1 MILFDLQF
9 FADGGGA
16 LTNTT
21 EGYVNSYTGVA
32 VATGAM
38 SPSMKTYYDTELL
51 ENVRPNMI
59 YAQLGDKQ
67 PLPRNHGK
75 TVEWRKWNTLPNADV
90 LVEGVIPTG
99 KQLGQTV
106 VTQAITQHGQY
117 VTVSDQLDLHAI
129 DNVILG
135 ATEELSASA
144 AETQDNLIRAELL
157 SNPVIQ
163 FAAGRTSL
171 ATITTSDVV
180 TPTEINKAVTALKK
194 MKAPMINGK
203 YVAVIHP
210 SVAYDL
216 RQNSDW
222 IDAHK
227 YSATTEIFNGEIGEL
242 HGVRFLETTQ
252 APVIKG
258 DNLAG
263 STRSLAVNGAVTASA
278 SVTFDGGTVAA
289 GALVGRFVEIAATG
303 GNVIRKILAN
313 TATVMTLD
321 APVTAANDAV
331 INPLGSGTNNAN
343 CVYATQFFAKGAFK
357 IIDPDGAGMEMIIHP
372 RGEAGGPLD
381 QFSTIGYKF
390 SQAAKIVYN
399 DRMVTLLSGSSY
411 GATDTANV
419 TL

>member
-1 MILFDLQF
+1 
-9 FADGGGA
+9 
-16 LTNTT
+16 
-21 EGYVNSYTGVA
+21 
-32 VATGAM
+32 
-38 SPSMKTYYDTELL
+38 
-51 ENVRPNMI
+51 
-59 YAQLGDKQ
+59 
-67 PLPRNHGK
+67 
-75 TVEWRKWNTLPNADV
+75 
-90 LVEGVIPTG
+90 
-99 KQLGQTV
+99 
-106 VTQAITQHGQY
+106 
-117 VTVSDQLDLHAI
+117 
-129 DNVILG
+129 
-135 ATEELSASA
+135 
-144 AETQDNLIRAELL
+144 
-157 SNPVIQ
+157 
-163 FAAGRTSL
+163 
-171 ATITTSDVV
+171 
-180 TPTEINKAVTALKK
+180 
-194 MKAPMINGK
+194 MKAPTINGK

-263 STRSLAVNGAVTASA
+263 ATRALAVNGAISTAST

-289 GALVGRFVEIAATG
+289 GALVGRFVEIAQASG
-303 GNVIRKILAN
+303 QNVIRKILAN

-321 APVTAANDAV
+321 APITAADNAV
-331 INPLGSGTNNAN
+331 IAPLGSSTNNAS

-390 SQAAKIVYN
+390 SQAAKIVYS
-399 DRMVTLLSGSSY
+399 DRMVTVLTSSAY
-411 GATDTANV
+411 AATDSANV